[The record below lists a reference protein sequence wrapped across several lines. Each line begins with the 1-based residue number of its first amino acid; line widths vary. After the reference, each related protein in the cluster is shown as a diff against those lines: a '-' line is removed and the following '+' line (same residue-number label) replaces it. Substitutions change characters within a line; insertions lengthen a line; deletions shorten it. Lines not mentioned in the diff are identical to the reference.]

1 MTQRSKVSKPRRKF
15 AILRVICTGISAYVL
30 IVGQS
35 FAAEYTLARAPQ
47 LAATTTTDL
56 WVPFLERLSRDVG
69 ETIKLKVYE
78 SRQRFEGDLFSGTPD
93 FAFMNT
99 YYAVMANARHGYI
112 SLVRDGSKNLSGLI
126 VVRKD
131 SPLQDV
137 RDLNEKT
144 IAFPDPNSMGA
155 SLYPRAILIGEMG
168 LDFKAVYVGPHENV
182 YRSVY
187 LGTADAG
194 GGVNNTFNS
203 EPEEL
208 KSQLRIL
215 WSTPEVAPHP
225 LIAHPRVPVDLRN
238 RVTDA
243 ILNMV
248 NDDEGKMLLAAVQ
261 LTSPVVVDFNRDY
274 SHIARLGL
282 EKYTINIDN

>member
-1 MTQRSKVSKPRRKF
+1 M
-15 AILRVICTGISAYVL
+15 GISAYVL
-30 IVGQS
+30 IIGQC

-47 LAATTTTDL
+47 LAVTTTTDL

-78 SRQRFEGDLFSGTPD
+78 SRQRFEGDLFSGAPD
-93 FAFMNT
+93 FAFMNP
-99 YYAVMANARHGYI
+99 YYAVMANARHGYM
-112 SLVRDGSKNLSGLI
+112 SLVRDGSKKLSGLI

-137 RDLNEKT
+137 RDLNGKK
-144 IAFPDPNSMGA
+144 IVFPDPNSMGA

-168 LDFKAVYVGPHENV
+168 LKFDAVYVGPHENV

-194 GGVNNTFNS
+194 GGVNNTFSS
-203 EPEEL
+203 ESEEL

-225 LIAHPRVPVDLRN
+225 LIAHPRVPVDLRK

-243 ILNMV
+243 ILRMA
-248 NDDEGKMLLAAVQ
+248 NDDEGKMLLASVK
-261 LTSPVVVDFNRDY
+261 LTSPVIVDFNRDY

-282 EKYTINIDN
+282 ENYTINIDN